1 MNTRK
6 EPRANR
12 RLASRKSCQLAVQ
25 YLSKGHWHPATAV
38 DLSRI
43 GCRLRLG
50 ETLVRTARLTVAI
63 DCSCDDNGAPLHA
76 EVEGHVVWTRL
87 EGLSYQCGIQF
98 DKDVPELQAIVDIL
112 Q

>member
-12 RLASRKSCQLAVQ
+12 RHASRKSCQLAVQ

-50 ETLVRTARLTVAI
+50 ESLARAARISVAI
-63 DCSCDDNGAPLHA
+63 ECSCDGGAPLQA
-76 EVEGHVVWTRL
+76 EVEGHVVWCRL

-98 DKDVPELQAIVDIL
+98 DKDIPELEAIVDIL